1 MIPPFIRRLYE
12 DACKPRASGDD
23 PLIICIPGPRPP
35 VNPARAGMIPD
46 EHCPVPRSSGKP
58 RASGDD
64 PGERPDGELGAT

>member
-23 PLIICIPGPRPP
+23 PLIICIPVPRPP
-35 VNPARAGMIPD
+35 VNPARAGMIP
-46 EHCPVPRSSGKP
+46 VSGPTANWARRKP

-64 PGERPDGELGAT
+64 PGPRTA